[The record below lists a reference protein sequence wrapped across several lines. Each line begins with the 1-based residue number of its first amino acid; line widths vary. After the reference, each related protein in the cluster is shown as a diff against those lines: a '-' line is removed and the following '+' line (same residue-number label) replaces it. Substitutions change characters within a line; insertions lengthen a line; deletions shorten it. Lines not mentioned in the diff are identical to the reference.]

1 MNLNWLSPDL
11 KYFLDTEKPLPHA
24 LLITGPAGVGK
35 SAFSMRL
42 AEGLLC
48 ETPKS
53 QRQNG
58 LACGKCQAC
67 HWLSQGSHPD
77 LRRVMPAAFDPS
89 YDPSFVAPTGSI
101 DVDTGDEAAEKGAE
115 KESDKKKSSEITV
128 DQIRGMTKFLS
139 ITGHRTSLRMVIV
152 DPAMAMNN
160 IAANAFLKTLEE
172 PLGNTL
178 IVMLATRASQISA
191 TLRSRCVV
199 HPLTLPTAE
208 DAMEFIR
215 ENANFGE
222 SKNVSSLDEDEITR
236 SLQMAGGMPLRALSI
251 VRGQESAGYRLAL
264 DVVRSLPD
272 TGWLQA
278 SEQMAQLST
287 PLWMG
292 ILQYW
297 VADLAR
303 VIHGAAPVRFGTHAA
318 ILADLARAPRLRSAE
333 VMKFIQWLDQNRRWA
348 NHPLNAKLFAEETLM
363 RYCKLF

>member
-1 MNLNWLSPDL
+1 MNLNWLLPDL

-24 LLITGPAGVGK
+24 LLVTGPSGVGK
-35 SAFSMRL
+35 SAFSLRL

-48 ETPKS
+48 ETAKS
-53 QRQNG
+53 ERQNG

-77 LRRVMPAAFDPS
+77 LRRVMPAAFDPN
-89 YDPSFVAPTGSI
+89 YDPSFIAPAVSI
-101 DVDTGDEAAEKGAE
+101 DVDSGEEGSE
-115 KESDKKKSSEITV
+115 KESEKKKSSEITV
-128 DQIRGMTKFLS
+128 DQIRAMTRFLS
-139 ITGHRTSLRMVIV
+139 VGGHRSGVRVVLI
-152 DPAMAMNN
+152 DPAMAMNH

-178 IVMLATRASQISA
+178 IVLLATRASQISA

-199 HPLTLPTAE
+199 HPLAMPSE
-208 DAMEFIR
+208 DVAKAFVV
-215 ENANFGE
+215 ENADYGE
-222 SKNVSSLDEDEITR
+222 SKNHAALDQAELIQA
-236 SLQMAGGMPLRALSI
+236 LQMAGGMPLRALAL

-264 DVVRSLPD
+264 DVVRALPE
-272 TGWLQA
+272 TGWQQA

-292 ILQYW
+292 VLQYW

-303 VIHGAAPVRFGTHAA
+303 VVNGAAPLRFGSFASTFNN
-318 ILADLARAPRLRSAE
+318 LARAPRLNSAE
-333 VMKFIQWLDQNRRWA
+333 MMTFIQWLDQNRRWA
-348 NHPLNAKLFAEETLM
+348 NHPLNPRLFAEETLM

>member
-1 MNLNWLSPDL
+1 MNLNWLLPDL
-11 KYFLDTEKPLPHA
+11 KHFLDNEKPLPHA
-24 LLITGPAGVGK
+24 LLITGQSGIGK

-58 LACGKCQAC
+58 LACGHCHAC

-89 YDPSFVAPTGSI
+89 YDPSFVAPTASI
-101 DVDTGDEAAEKGAE
+101 EVDTSEEGAE
-115 KESDKKKSSEITV
+115 KDSEKKKSAEITV
-128 DQIRGMTKFLS
+128 DQIRAMTRFLS
-139 ITGHRTSLRMVIV
+139 VSGHRTGIRVVVI

-178 IVMLATRASQISA
+178 IILLATRASQISA

-199 HPLTLPTAE
+199 HPISTPNT
-208 DAMEFIR
+208 DQVQEFLR
-215 ENANFGE
+215 ANAAYGE
-222 SKNVSSLDEDEITR
+222 SKSVAALEPEELKQA
-236 SLQMAGGMPLRALSI
+236 LQMAGGMPLRALAL
-251 VRGQESAGYRLAL
+251 VRGQESASYRLAL
-264 DVVRSLPD
+264 DVLRALPE
-272 TGWLQA
+272 TGWQQA

-292 ILQYW
+292 VLQYW

-303 VIHGAAPVRFGTHAA
+303 VISGGVPARFGTFSTTF
-318 ILADLARAPRLRSAE
+318 DNLARAPRLNTAE
-333 VMKFIQWLDQNRRWA
+333 LMKFIQWLDQNYRWA
-348 NHPLNAKLFAEETLM
+348 SHPLNPRLFAEDTLM

>member
-1 MNLNWLSPDL
+1 MNLKWLSEDL
-11 KYFLDTEKPLPHA
+11 KYFLDSEKPLPHA
-24 LLITGPAGVGK
+24 LLITGPSGVGK

-48 ETPKS
+48 ETPKT

-58 LACGKCQAC
+58 MACGKCQAC

-77 LRRVMPAAFDPS
+77 LRRVMPAAFDPN
-89 YDPSFVAPTGSI
+89 YDPSFVAPTASI
-101 DVDTGDEAAEKGAE
+101 DVDTGEDGTE
-115 KESDKKKSSEITV
+115 KESEKKKSSEITV
-128 DQIRGMTKFLS
+128 DQIRAMTRFLS
-139 ITGHRTSLRMVIV
+139 VGGHRSGVRVVII

-178 IVMLATRASQISA
+178 IVLLATRASQISA

-199 HPLTLPTAE
+199 HPLTVPTEAE
-208 DAMEFIR
+208 SEAFLL
-215 ENANFGE
+215 ENAGYGE
-222 SKNVSSLDEDEITR
+222 SKNSAALELGELKQ
-236 SLQMAGGMPLRALSI
+236 SLQMAGGMPLRALAL

-264 DVVRSLPD
+264 DVVRALPE
-272 TGWLQA
+272 TGWQQA

-303 VIHGAAPVRFGTHAA
+303 VVNGAAPVRFTSFAST
-318 ILADLARAPRLRSAE
+318 LNNLARAPRLNTAE
-333 VMKFIQWLDQNRRWA
+333 MLTFIQWLDQNRRWA
-348 NHPLNAKLFAEETLM
+348 SHPLNPRLFAEETLM

>member
-1 MNLNWLSPDL
+1 MNLNWLLSDL
-11 KYFLDTEKPLPHA
+11 KYFLGSDKPLPHA
-24 LLITGPAGVGK
+24 LLITGPSGVGK

-53 QRQNG
+53 ERVNG

-89 YDPSFVAPTGSI
+89 YDPSFVAPTVLI
-101 DVDTGDEAAEKGAE
+101 DVDAGEEGAE
-115 KESDKKKSSEITV
+115 KESEKKKSAEITV
-128 DQIRGMTKFLS
+128 DQIRAMTRFLS
-139 ITGHRTSLRMVIV
+139 VGGHRSGIRVVLI

-178 IVMLATRASQISA
+178 IVLLATRASQISA

-199 HPLTLPTAE
+199 HPLTIPSDNEARAFLV
-208 DAMEFIR
+208 D
-215 ENANFGE
+215 NASYGG
-222 SKNVSSLDEDEITR
+222 SKSQAALDEEELNQA
-236 SLQMAGGMPLRALSI
+236 LQMAGGMPLRALTL

-264 DVVRSLPD
+264 DVVRALPETD
-272 TGWLQA
+272 WLQA

-303 VIHGAAPVRFGTHAA
+303 VVNGAAPLRFGSFASTFNK
-318 ILADLARAPRLRSAE
+318 LARAPRLNPAE
-333 VMKFIQWLDQNRRWA
+333 MMKFVQWLDQNRRWA
-348 NHPLNAKLFAEETLM
+348 SHPLNPRLFAEETLM

>member
-1 MNLNWLSPDL
+1 MNLNWLLPDL
-11 KYFLDTEKPLPHA
+11 KYFLASEKPLPHA
-24 LLITGPAGVGK
+24 LLITGPAGIGK
-35 SAFSMRL
+35 SAFSMKL

-48 ETPKS
+48 EAPKS
-53 QRQNG
+53 ERQNG

-89 YDPSFVAPTGSI
+89 YDPSYVAPTASI
-101 DVDTGDEAAEKGAE
+101 DVDAGEEGAE
-115 KESDKKKSSEITV
+115 KDSEKKKSSEITV
-128 DQIRGMTKFLS
+128 DQIRAMTRFLS
-139 ITGHRTSLRMVIV
+139 VGGHRSGVRVVLI

-160 IAANAFLKTLEE
+160 IASNAFLKTLEE

-178 IVMLATRASQISA
+178 IVLLATRASQISA

-199 HPLTLPTAE
+199 HPLKVPTEAE
-208 DAMEFIR
+208 VQQFLQ
-215 ENANFGE
+215 ENAAYGE
-222 SKNVSSLDEDEITR
+222 SKTVAALEPGELKQA
-236 SLQMAGGMPLRALSI
+236 LQMAGSMPLRALAL

-264 DVVRSLPD
+264 DVLRSLPE
-272 TGWLQA
+272 TGWQQA

-292 ILQYW
+292 VLQYW

-303 VIHGAAPVRFGTHAA
+303 VVSGAAPARFGRFAA
-318 ILADLARAPRLRSAE
+318 TFDGLARAPSLNTAE
-333 VMKFIQWLDQNRRWA
+333 MMKFIQWLDQNRRWA
-348 NHPLNAKLFAEETLM
+348 SHPLNPRLFAEETLM

>member
-1 MNLNWLSPDL
+1 MNLNWLLPDL

-35 SAFSMRL
+35 SAFSMQL
-42 AEGLLC
+42 AKGLLC
-48 ETPKS
+48 EAPKS
-53 QRQNG
+53 ERQNG

-101 DVDTGDEAAEKGAE
+101 DADTGEEGAE

-128 DQIRGMTKFLS
+128 DQIRAMTRFLS
-139 ITGHRTSLRMVIV
+139 VGGHRAGVRVVLI
-152 DPAMAMNN
+152 DPAIAMNH

-178 IVMLATRASQISA
+178 IVLLATRASQISA

-199 HPLTLPTAE
+199 HPLTIPSENEAKVFLQ
-208 DAMEFIR
+208 
-215 ENANFGE
+215 ENADYGE
-222 SKNVSSLDEDEITR
+222 SKSSGAIDQVELKQA
-236 SLQMAGGMPLRALSI
+236 LQMAGGMPLRALAL

-264 DVVRSLPD
+264 DVVRALPE

-278 SEQMAQLST
+278 SEQLAQLST
-287 PLWMG
+287 TLWIG

-303 VIHGAAPVRFGTHAA
+303 VMNGAAPLRFGSFAST
-318 ILADLARAPRLRSAE
+318 LDTLTRAPRLNTAE
-333 VMKFIQWLDQNRRWA
+333 MMTFIQWLDQNRRWA
-348 NHPLNAKLFAEETLM
+348 SHPLNPKLFAEETLM

>member
-128 DQIRGMTKFLS
+128 DQIRAMTRFLS
-139 ITGHRTSLRMVIV
+139 VGGHRSGVRVVLI

-178 IVMLATRASQISA
+178 IVLLATRASQISA

-199 HPLTLPTAE
+199 HPITLPTE
-208 DAMEFIR
+208 DEAKAFLQ
-215 ENANFGE
+215 ENSAYGE
-222 SKNVSSLDEDEITR
+222 SKTSGAIDQDELKQA
-236 SLQMAGGMPLRALSI
+236 LQMAGGMPLRALAL

-264 DVVRSLPD
+264 DVVRALPE

-303 VIHGAAPVRFGTHAA
+303 VVNGAAPMRFGSFASTF
-318 ILADLARAPRLRSAE
+318 DNLARAPRLNTAE
-333 VMKFIQWLDQNRRWA
+333 MMTFIQWLDQNRRWA
-348 NHPLNAKLFAEETLM
+348 SHPLNPRLFAEETLM